1 MYVIL
6 IGWTEDDWQTE
17 IQRLTEENEE
27 LQRALDMN
35 NNPSNS
41 RFDLQL
47 NELLS
52 ENWDLKRSVAR
63 IRYGKPVR
71 SIEDRANINRL
82 QTENDDLRAAVG
94 KLRYQCGQLKS
105 TPRVDESTST
115 QQNPLLTSNDLLWN
129 TLDAMNL
136 TNEWNNAVNNHNLQA
151 VSGQLEDL
159 KDLAADLMRLI
170 GLRREELINMT
181 RQNSS
186 RPTQKMEST
195 LKKSAQKVLDLME
208 RLNNRKISLS
218 ELTTDLE
225 KRLVAL
231 RLKLDTTWK
240 KLYEQ
245 VPETGGE
252 STTSSSNTDEKSLNS
267 DWFLSMGQQREKLRQ
282 NEENFQKQTHWIFE
296 RARNRDRTRKSH
308 NNKKQKMFHGDNS
321 WNQFSA

>member
-1 MYVIL
+1 
-6 IGWTEDDWQTE
+6 
-17 IQRLTEENEE
+17 
-27 LQRALDMN
+27 MN
-35 NNPSNS
+35 NNPSSS

-63 IRYGKPVR
+63 IRYGRPVR

-94 KLRYQCGQLKS
+94 KLRYQCGQLKTS
-105 TPRVDESTST
+105 TSETPRVDEDSIR
-115 QQNPLLTSNDLLWN
+115 QKPLLPSIDSLWK
-129 TLDAMNL
+129 TLDALNM
-136 TNEWNNAVNNHNLQA
+136 TNEWNNAVNNHNLLT

-159 KDLAADLMRLI
+159 KDLAIDLMRLI

-186 RPTQKMEST
+186 RSTQKMELT

-218 ELTTDLE
+218 ELATDLE

-231 RLKLDTTWK
+231 RLKLDTHWK
-240 KLYEQ
+240 KLYQ
-245 VPETGGE
+245 QIPETGE
-252 STTSSSNTDEKSLNS
+252 EHSSTTSSANTDEKSLNS